1 MAVENP
7 VNKAHPRGTSLGVA
21 SNAMQQHH
29 ILHHVSHKA
38 NPADSHARG
47 WGPTPCALASSAS
60 SGHSTP
66 PATGSCKHGNAAAN
80 SIKSKCPAGPPPV
93 RSAPGAGRAACK
105 AAESAEGRAGGP
117 SRPLWPAPVG
127 PTGVRAPAGHG
138 RGAAREGRAGRVAEP
153 GIEPDTR
160 PGGGARRR
168 SEGRAQ
174 SPSGAL
180 FLGRPATCTYMM

>member
-93 RSAPGAGRAACK
+93 RSAPGAGRAACR
-105 AAESAEGRAGGP
+105 AAESAEGRAGGAIP
-117 SRPLWPAPVG
+117 PALAGPGRSDWRPGSRRPRSRG
-127 PTGVRAPAGHG
+127 STGGEGGEGCGARDRAGH
-138 RGAAREGRAGRVAEP
+138 AAGRR
-153 GIEPDTR
+153 R
-160 PGGGARRR
+160 PK
-168 SEGRAQ
+168 AQ
-174 SPSGAL
+174 
-180 FLGRPATCTYMM
+180 